1 MALSRRENRK
11 KAKTKKEEEKILKRK
26 VLRGKVGVSHTGW
39 TSSDGFRN
47 TDKIQF
53 KTSKLKI
60 YEDKIL
66 IERHRTFLD
75 PTNIKEIIRE
85 KPFEVIIIL
94 NTGEEIAI
102 RIKSQY
108 TMNAF
113 INIINRL
120 RENNIETNIIDEE
133 KIPEESNVKINR
145 LVQLSEMYEKGLL
158 SDEEFELMKQELLL
172 GNNEDTSSKSEN
184 DIESSNKVCENCGV
198 ELSPDDSFCSKCGTK
213 IK

>member
-47 TDKIQF
+47 TDKIRVSTKF
-53 KTSKLKI
+53 KI

-66 IERHRTFLD
+66 IERHRTFLY
-75 PTNIKEIIRE
+75 PANIKEIFQE
-85 KPFEVIIIL
+85 NSYEVIIIL

-102 RIKSQY
+102 RIKSIY
-108 TMNAF
+108 TLNAF

-120 RENNIETNIIDEE
+120 RENNIETNIIEKE
-133 KIPEESNVKINR
+133 KIPEESDAKINR
-145 LVQLSEMYEKGLL
+145 LIQLSEMYEKGLL

-198 ELSPDDSFCSKCGTK
+198 ELSPDDAFCSKCGTK